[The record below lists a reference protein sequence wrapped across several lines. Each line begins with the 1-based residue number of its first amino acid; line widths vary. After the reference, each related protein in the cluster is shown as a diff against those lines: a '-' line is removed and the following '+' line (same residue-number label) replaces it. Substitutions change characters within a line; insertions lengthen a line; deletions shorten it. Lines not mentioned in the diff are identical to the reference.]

1 MENDYIQAPVV
12 EIKQDQI
19 IFHNLRRA
27 DGTQKVV
34 MSVSEAALYYIEL
47 HKFIISKQEP
57 LVNND
62 TTT

>member
-1 MENDYIQAPVV
+1 MENNYIQAPAV
-12 EIKQDQI
+12 EIRQDKI

-27 DGTQKVV
+27 DGTQKLS
-34 MSVSEAALYYIEL
+34 MSVEEAVLYYIEL

>member
-1 MENDYIQAPVV
+1 MENNYIQAPAV
-12 EIKQDQI
+12 EIRQDRI

-27 DGTQKVV
+27 DGTQKVT
-34 MSVSEAALYYIEL
+34 MSVEEAVLYYIEL
-47 HKFIISKQEP
+47 QKFIEEP